1 MCLYYIQTHIITGKR
16 IPLTETVQYDRRVV
30 VKFQVNAWCDEEVM
44 RFWVNKCWKPACT
57 DSMLLVMDVHK
68 AQKTEAIQDLLQT
81 KCATDATYVPGYKAL
96 TLCIPVV
103 TMFYTIGGCTSLIQP
118 LDVCFNKPFKL
129 ANERLATEHMQD
141 NLDAYV
147 KGQFNASAR
156 RVLFTKWVGEAWE
169 DVSANSD
176 MVIRS
181 FKKTGIALA
190 VDGSEDGVVN
200 IKDLE
205 GYKIEESDAESEDE
219 EYTDEDPFADCTES
233 DIG

>member
-1 MCLYYIQTHIITGKR
+1 MCIRH
-16 IPLTETVQYDRRVV
+16 RR
-30 VKFQVNAWCDEEVM
+30 
-44 RFWVNKCWKPACT
+44 
-57 DSMLLVMDVHK
+57 
-68 AQKTEAIQDLLQT
+68 QKQLQT

-118 LDVCFNKPFKL
+118 LDMCFNKPFKL
-129 ANERLATEHMQD
+129 AIERLATEHMQD

-205 GYKIEESDAESEDE
+205 GYRIEDSDA
-219 EYTDEDPFADCTES
+219 
-233 DIG
+233 